1 MYNYKCD
8 DKSGPI
14 MLISS
19 FILPSLDATI
29 QKGSANRHTQV

>member
-19 FILPSLDATI
+19 FILPSLDAAI
-29 QKGSANRHTQV
+29 QKGSANRQTQV